1 MRHKVLY
8 IQDGEILQKQTTIN
22 KRNYIANNLKEGK
35 FN

>member
-8 IQDGEILQKQTTIN
+8 IQDGEILQKHTTIN
-22 KRNYIANNLKEGK
+22 KKNYIANLKEGK